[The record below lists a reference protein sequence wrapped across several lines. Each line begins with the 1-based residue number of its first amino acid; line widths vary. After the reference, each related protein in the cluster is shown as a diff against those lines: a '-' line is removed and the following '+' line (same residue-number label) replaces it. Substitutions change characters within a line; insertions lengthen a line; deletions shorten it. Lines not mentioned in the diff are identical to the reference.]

1 MLDLGQ
7 NTICR
12 CVVWHLVLVLVELGV
27 EYFLVIDIC
36 VGFGP
41 EHYLQLR
48 SMASG
53 VGVG

>member
-12 CVVWHLVLVLVELGV
+12 CIVWHLVLVELGV

-41 EHYLQLR
+41 EHYLPLH

-53 VGVG
+53 VGVR